1 MFAAAAATSMLTLYG
16 SPALADS
23 HADGAAANSP
33 GVLSGNV
40 VQVPVH
46 VPVNVCGNTVNVVAL
61 LNPAFGNTC
70 ANGSAPPVAT
80 PTPTPPPVTTP
91 TPTPPP
97 VATPTPTLPPVTTP
111 TPTLPPV
118 ATPTPTLPPVATPTP
133 TLPPVATPTPTL
145 PPVATPTLPPVATP
159 VQTPVDAT
167 PDAGTPVRVVD
178 EAAPEPQ
185 RAQTLPAPASFEEG
199 TPDAAPQLAETGTGA
214 LLASSAAS
222 AALIAGGMFLYRRGR
237 TATQRQS

>member
-1 MFAAAAATSMLTLYG
+1 MRQTLSRGVFAAAAATSMLTLYG

-61 LNPAFGNTC
+61 LNPAFGNHC
-70 ANGSAPPVAT
+70 ANGSAPTAV
-80 PTPTPPPVTTP
+80 PTPGV
-91 TPTPPP
+91 TPPP
-97 VATPTPTLPPVTTP
+97 VATPTPTVPPVATP
-111 TPTLPPV
+111 TPTVPPVATPTVPPVATPTPTVPPVATPTLPPV
-118 ATPTPTLPPVATPTP
+118 ATPTPTLPPVATPT
-133 TLPPVATPTPTL
+133 TP
-145 PPVATPTLPPVATP
+145 A
-159 VQTPVDAT
+159 QTPVEAT
-167 PDAGTPVRVVD
+167 PDAGTPSRVD
-178 EAAPEPQ
+178 EATPETQ

-214 LLASSAAS
+214 LVASSAAS
-222 AALIAGGMFLYRRGR
+222 AALIAGGAFLYRRGR

>member
-61 LNPAFGNTC
+61 LNPAFGNHC
-70 ANGSAPPVAT
+70 ANGSAPTAV
-80 PTPTPPPVTTP
+80 PTPGV
-91 TPTPPP
+91 TPPP
-97 VATPTPTLPPVTTP
+97 VATPTPTVPPVATP
-111 TPTLPPV
+111 TPTVPPVATPTPTVPPV

-133 TLPPVATPTPTL
+133 TLPPVATPT
-145 PPVATPTLPPVATP
+145 TPA
-159 VQTPVDAT
+159 QTPVEAT
-167 PDAGTPVRVVD
+167 PDAGTPSRVD
-178 EAAPEPQ
+178 EATPETQ

-214 LLASSAAS
+214 LVASSAAS
-222 AALIAGGMFLYRRGR
+222 AALIAGGAFLYRRGR

>member
-1 MFAAAAATSMLTLYG
+1 MFAAAAATSMLTMYG

-70 ANGSAPPVAT
+70 ANGSAPTAV
-80 PTPTPPPVTTP
+80 PTPGVTP
-91 TPTPPP
+91 
-97 VATPTPTLPPVTTP
+97 
-111 TPTLPPV
+111 PPV

-133 TLPPVATPTPTL
+133 TLPPVATPTPTP
-145 PPVATPTLPPVATP
+145 PPVATPTPTPPPVATP

-167 PDAGTPVRVVD
+167 PDPGTPVRVVD

-222 AALIAGGMFLYRRGR
+222 AALIAGGVFLYRRGR

>member
-1 MFAAAAATSMLTLYG
+1 MRQTLSRGVFAAAAATSMLTLYG

-40 VQVPVH
+40 LQVPVH

-61 LNPAFGNTC
+61 LNPAFGNRC
-70 ANGSAPPVAT
+70 ANGSAPTAV
-80 PTPTPPPVTTP
+80 PTPGV
-91 TPTPPP
+91 TPPP
-97 VATPTPTLPPVTTP
+97 VATPTPTV
-111 TPTLPPV
+111 
-118 ATPTPTLPPVATPTP
+118 
-133 TLPPVATPTPTL
+133 

-159 VQTPVDAT
+159 TPTVPPVATPTTPAQTPVEAT
-167 PDAGTPVRVVD
+167 PDAGTPSRVD
-178 EAAPEPQ
+178 EATPETQ

-222 AALIAGGMFLYRRGR
+222 AALIAGGAFLYRRGR

>member
-1 MFAAAAATSMLTLYG
+1 MRQTLSRGVFAAAAATSMLTMYG

-70 ANGSAPPVAT
+70 ANGSAPTAV
-80 PTPTPPPVTTP
+80 PTPGVTPPPAATP

-97 VATPTPTLPPVTTP
+97 VATPTPTLPPVATP
-111 TPTLPPV
+111 TPTPPPV
-118 ATPTPTLPPVATPTP
+118 ATPTPTP
-133 TLPPVATPTPTL
+133 
-145 PPVATPTLPPVATP
+145 PPVATP

-167 PDAGTPVRVVD
+167 PDPGTPVRVVD

-222 AALIAGGMFLYRRGR
+222 AALIAGGVFLYRRGR